1 MIQQQHRFTIHTHG
15 QGLTDITGEVAD
27 WLAGQPI
34 DTGLLTL
41 FLQHTSA
48 SLVIQENADPDVLE
62 DMMAFFKRLV
72 PEDPRLYRH
81 GAEGPDD
88 MPAHIRSALTQSQL
102 AIPVTG
108 GRLTLGTWQ
117 AIYLFEHRRQPHRRE
132 IVLHLIGQ

>member
-1 MIQQQHRFTIHTHG
+1 MARASKETPAAMIQQQHRLTIHTHG

-48 SLVIQENADPDVLE
+48 SLVIQENADTDVLE

-81 GAEGPDD
+81 A
-88 MPAHIRSALTQSQL
+88 
-102 AIPVTG
+102 V
-108 GRLTLGTWQ
+108 
-117 AIYLFEHRRQPHRRE
+117 HRRWPVRMFAAPE
-132 IVLHLIGQ
+132 